1 MIKTV
6 GARVNSGSY
15 TGETNRGRSARAPLS
30 SLPPLLPPMSDPAVD
45 PHTTVAPHTTD
56 ALLLALPPD
65 LQLAVIIQC
74 GVVASGNAAA
84 SCSGLARLCDS
95 GCPLWPLVCQ
105 QQGLA
110 VEEGGD
116 PKAVLRRAAL
126 CKHATDERPASSF
139 DWRCEQSAVQCC
151 CRECGRAFSVTLSNG
166 CIDTPSFASKMVTR
180 ADFRALYEAPSND
193 RAYRIVW
200 DGRAAAAAQPAMR
213 QAEGGGHVGSPA
225 LAQSGSIGADAF
237 QSRFE
242 SLSFGPR
249 YIH

>member
-1 MIKTV
+1 MLEAVEVREGKQRLFKKFGV
-6 GARVNSGSY
+6 C
-15 TGETNRGRSARAPLS
+15 P
-30 SLPPLLPPMSDPAVD
+30 PPLLPGPPMSDPAV
-45 PHTTVAPHTTD
+45 APRTTD

-74 GVVASGNAAA
+74 GVVASGRAAA

-116 PKAVLRRAAL
+116 PKAVLRRAAM
-126 CKHATDERPASSF
+126 CQHATDERPASSF
-139 DWRCEQSAVQCC
+139 DWQCEQSAVQCC

-166 CIDTPSFASKMVTR
+166 CVDTPSFASKLVTR

-193 RAYRIVW
+193 RAFRIVW
-200 DGRAAAAAQPAMR
+200 DRRAAAAAQPAMR
-213 QAEGGGHVGSPA
+213 QAEGGDNPASSPP